1 MKDNKIALITGG
13 ASGIGKGIALKLAE
27 HGIDCVIFDIQS
39 GEDVIK
45 EIEGYGRKGIFK
57 KISVTDF
64 EGINSTVK
72 ETQKDFGN
80 INILVNNAGI
90 TRDTLLMRM
99 EEKDWDSVI
108 EVNLKGAFNCTKA
121 VLRGMIKDRWGRIIS
136 ISSIIGIM
144 GNAGQANYAASKA
157 GIIGLTKSLAR
168 EVASR
173 NITVNA
179 VAPGFIKTEMT
190 DSLSSEIKEK
200 YLSGIPA
207 GKFGEVSDVATLV
220 AFLASDEASYIT
232 GQVIQ
237 VDGGLLT

>member
-1 MKDNKIALITGG
+1 M
-13 ASGIGKGIALKLAE
+13 
-27 HGIDCVIFDIQS
+27 
-39 GEDVIK
+39 
-45 EIEGYGRKGIFK
+45 
-57 KISVTDF
+57 
-64 EGINSTVK
+64 K

-207 GKFGEVSDVATLV
+207 GKFGESAPRSSMKWASGVTSDSSTPNCSTII
-220 AFLASDEASYIT
+220 FLI
-232 GQVIQ
+232 
-237 VDGGLLT
+237 

>member
-13 ASGIGKGIALKLAE
+13 ASGIGKGLAIKLAE
-27 HGIDCVIFDIQS
+27 QGSDCVIFDIKS
-39 GEDVIK
+39 GDEVIK
-45 EIEGYGRKGIFK
+45 EIEGFGRKGIFK
-57 KISVTDF
+57 EINVIDYK
-64 EGINSTVK
+64 GINAVVK
-72 ETQKDFGN
+72 EIEEDLGI

-90 TRDTLLMRM
+90 TRDSLLVRM
-99 EEKDWDSVI
+99 EEEDWDKVI
-108 EVNLKGAFNCTKA
+108 DVNLKGTFNCTKA
-121 VLRGMIKDRWGRIIS
+121 VIRGMMKERWGRIIS

-144 GNAGQANYAASKA
+144 GNAGQTNYAASKA
-157 GIIGLTKSLAR
+157 GIIGFTKSLAR
-168 EVASR
+168 EVAPR

-190 DSLSSEIKEK
+190 DLLSDEVKEK
-200 YLSGIPA
+200 YLANIPT

-220 AFLASDEASYIT
+220 SFLASEEAHYIT

>member
-13 ASGIGKGIALKLAE
+13 SSGIGRGLALKLAKQ
-27 HGIDCVIFDIQS
+27 GIDCVIFDIKS
-39 GEDVIK
+39 GDDVIK
-45 EIEGYGRKGIFK
+45 EIESIGRKGIFK
-57 KISVTDF
+57 EINVTDYKAIISAV
-64 EGINSTVK
+64 EEIEEN
-72 ETQKDFGN
+72 FGN

-90 TRDTLLMRM
+90 NRDTLLMRM
-99 EEKDWDSVI
+99 DEEDWDSVI
-108 EVNLKGAFNCTKA
+108 EVNLKGTFNCTKA
-121 VLRGMIKDRWGRIIS
+121 VLRGMIKQRWGRIIS

-157 GIIGLTKSLAR
+157 GIIGFTKSLAR

-179 VAPGFIKTEMT
+179 VAPGFIKTDMT
-190 DSLSSEIKEK
+190 DSLSKEIKEK
-200 YLSGIPA
+200 YLANIPA
-207 GKFGEVSDVATLV
+207 GKFGEVSDIAALV
-220 AFLASDEASYIT
+220 AFLTSEDAKYIT